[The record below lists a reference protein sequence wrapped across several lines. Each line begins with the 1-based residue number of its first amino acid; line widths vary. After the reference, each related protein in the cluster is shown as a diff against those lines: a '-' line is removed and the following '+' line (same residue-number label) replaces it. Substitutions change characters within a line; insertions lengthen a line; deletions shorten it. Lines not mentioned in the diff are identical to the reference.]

1 MTGYRL
7 SDRALADLDQLYKH
21 GIHNFGL
28 RQADGYYDGLI
39 ARFQAIVDNPL
50 QWRRVDEVGEGLRRS
65 VFGSHSIYYLIDA
78 DDIAIVRILGYQEL
92 GGSFDKAKK

>member
-7 SDRALADLDQLYKH
+7 SDRALADLDQVYEH